1 VAAVPAQDSPADSAA
16 TAMQYLHA
24 VEIHDVGCYMFKGVA
39 HDFSLKSI
47 NLRALSQRNEAYK
60 GGLKTSKAVKTS
72 SGTGFERVSSSYC
85 GQTLLQ

>member
-1 VAAVPAQDSPADSAA
+1 
-16 TAMQYLHA
+16 MQYLHA